1 MDAELP
7 YPLPPAPE
15 PPPPAAAPTPR
26 EPAWSG
32 LELVVLILLTL
43 AAIAAVTLCV
53 ALTWAIGLR
62 MNGAAAQMPHELQV
76 VALVLSG
83 QTGGLL
89 IGFLLAWLVIAH
101 VHNARFWRAIHWRW
115 LHTEQTLAVLAG
127 GAVMMIVVQV
137 LSHLLPMPSTV
148 PMDQLFTPRTAWLL
162 VIYGVGIA
170 PFFEEFF
177 FRGLIYPTLRATFSE
192 GVTREELHA
201 WRPLV
206 RVMAALAAIGI
217 AAWHWR
223 TTVLEPGLKQ
233 GGGAGWTVALIVAL
247 VILVVPDALTATV
260 GWAVNQLARWGRAEM
275 LAIGLTGLL
284 FGLMHAAQLGWAW
297 AAVLIMV
304 LVGVVLTAVRAA
316 TGSLT
321 ASWLFHCAY
330 NGTLFAAQYVA
341 TRGFHNFSGLH

>member
-1 MDAELP
+1 MA
-7 YPLPPAPE
+7 
-15 PPPPAAAPTPR
+15 
-26 EPAWSG
+26 
-32 LELVVLILLTL
+32 LILLTL
-43 AAIAAVTLCV
+43 AAIAAVTLIV
-53 ALTWAIGLR
+53 ALTWAIGIR
-62 MNGAAAQMPHELQV
+62 VGGAGTQAPHELQV
-76 VALVLSG
+76 VSLVLAG
-83 QTGGLL
+83 QTGGFL

-101 VHNARFWRAIHWRW
+101 LRGARFWKAIHWRW
-115 LHTEQTLAVLAG
+115 LHAEQVLALLAG
-127 GAVMMIVVQV
+127 GAAMMIVVQV
-137 LSHLLPMPSTV
+137 LSHVLPMPSTV
-148 PMDQLFTPRTAWLL
+148 PMDQLFTPRTAWIL

-192 GVTREELHA
+192 GVTRQELRP

-206 RVMAALAAIGI
+206 RVVAALATLGI

-223 TTVLEPGLKQ
+223 MTVLAPGLKP
-233 GGGAGWTVALIVAL
+233 GGGDWTVALIVAL
-247 VILVVPDALTATV
+247 VILAAPDVLILAV
-260 GWAVNQLARWGRAEM
+260 GWGLNQMARWGRAEL
-275 LAIGLTGLL
+275 LAIGFTGLL

-304 LVGVVLTAVRAA
+304 LVGIVLTAVRAA